1 MLSTNDRCEALA
13 ENLAILGRSLF
24 FVAAAVSAAAAASD
38 WWCLTALLA
47 AAAGVACGVDWTSCF
62 LLFFLGGGGRTA
74 QKFMKNSV
82 AS

>member
-62 LLFFLGGGGRTA
+62 LLFFLGGGAGRP
-74 QKFMKNSV
+74 KNS
-82 AS
+82 